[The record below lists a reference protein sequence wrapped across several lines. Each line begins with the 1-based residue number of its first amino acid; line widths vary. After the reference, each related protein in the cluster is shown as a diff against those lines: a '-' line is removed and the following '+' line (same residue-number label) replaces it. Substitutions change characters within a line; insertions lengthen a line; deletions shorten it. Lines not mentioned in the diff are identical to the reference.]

1 MTKELL
7 TIGDFAVMS
16 NLGRTR
22 IYELL
27 KRGEVKA
34 VKIGRRTFIRREDAE
49 AWMSNL
55 AAYPAVTSSVKGA
68 DHV

>member
-1 MTKELL
+1 MTKELF
-7 TIGDFAVMS
+7 TIGDFAAMT

-34 VKIGRRTFIRREDAE
+34 VKIGRRTLIRREDAE
-49 AWMSNL
+49 AWISNL
-55 AAYPAVTSSVKGA
+55 AAYPAAASFTKEA